1 MLKTTLTTIFL
12 MVAISQVQAQMTLK
26 HGFYL
31 SQSVGNIDADMSGQ
45 HKDLATYQGK
55 DANSNVGGPLYANL
69 DSVNATIYDGEISNA
84 RSFGYNLRYT
94 PKVGFGYELGLYLTK
109 LKMPTQDAALIHD
122 DGSAFT
128 KNTLTGQVDVV
139 VPSPSSYMKTTD
151 LYLGGL
157 YNFKA
162 VGDITPYVGLG
173 YAKVKGNWYKSY
185 WRGYPGLGDSDEVSG
200 YGQRGKTKV
209 NGHYIG
215 AKVGINFNE
224 NYNLELEHAKH
235 KIHADSFR
243 SFDINGLD
251 AKFNR
256 TSVNLIVNF

>member
-1 MLKTTLTTIFL
+1 TMLKTTLTTIFL

-31 SQSVGNIDADMSGQ
+31 SQSVGNIDADISGKHQ
-45 HKDLATYQGK
+45 DFAAFTG
-55 DANSNVGGPLYANL
+55 SNFGAITEK
-69 DSVNATIYDGEISNA
+69 NATIYDGKISNS

-162 VGDITPYVGLG
+162 VGDIAPYVGLG

-185 WRGYPGLGDSDEVSG
+185 YRGTPGPDAN
-200 YGQRGKTKV
+200 YGMKGKTKV
-209 NGHYIG
+209 NGHYIS

-235 KIHADSFR
+235 KIHADAFR
-243 SFDINGLD
+243 SFNINGLD

>member
-12 MVAISQVQAQMTLK
+12 IVTISQVQAQMTLK

-31 SQSVGNIDADMSGQ
+31 SQSAGNIDADMSGQ

-55 DANSNVGGPLYANL
+55 DANPSAGGSLYAGL
-69 DSVNATIYDGEISNA
+69 PSASTTIYDGEISNA

-109 LKMPTQDAALIHD
+109 LKMPTQDVALIHD
-122 DGSAFT
+122 DGSAF
-128 KNTLTGQVDVV
+128 KKITGADVV
-139 VPSPSSYMKTTD
+139 VDSPSSHIKTTD

-157 YNFKA
+157 YNFEA
-162 VGDITPYVGLG
+162 VGGITPYVGLG

-209 NGHYIG
+209 NGHYIS